1 MLLDNAQTAPTAVH
15 EPEFIEVEARR
26 QGLPELPSDHLY
38 RTNTILQYFSP
49 DLEHDDQKP
58 YVCKIP
64 SPEGSERP
72 QINFKGRYE
81 KVMVTD
87 ARGYEPLFTLDKH
100 GLEFVPQKSRTI
112 NLSAPMD
119 LESYMT
125 EMKTWLCDHLKCQ
138 EVFIFDYT
146 LRTEQKDKANGFVDV
161 ARRVHCGMLCA
172 FCSLVQG

>member
-1 MLLDNAQTAPTAVH
+1 MLLDDAQTAPTAVH

-49 DLEHDDQKP
+49 DLERDDQKP
-58 YVCKIP
+58 YVSKIP
-64 SPEGSERP
+64 SPEGSECP
-72 QINFKGRYE
+72 QINFKGCYE

-87 ARGYEPLFTLDKH
+87 ARGHEPLFTLDKH
-100 GLEFVPQKSRTI
+100 GLEFVPQKSRTL

-138 EVFIFDYT
+138 EVFIFDYA
-146 LRTEQKDKANGFVDV
+146 LRTERKDKANGFVDL
-161 ARRVHCGMLCA
+161 ARRVHCGMFCA